1 MPLECD
7 INIVVNGPFWVEVAN
22 PEHPFTAMLISRSRG
37 YCLIALAT
45 LFVPLAATNAPTWA
59 DGRIREFSKATSVS
73 MLSYSELLDKLKRG
87 V

>member
-1 MPLECD
+1 M
-7 INIVVNGPFWVEVAN
+7 EVAN

-37 YCLIALAT
+37 YCLIGVIALAT